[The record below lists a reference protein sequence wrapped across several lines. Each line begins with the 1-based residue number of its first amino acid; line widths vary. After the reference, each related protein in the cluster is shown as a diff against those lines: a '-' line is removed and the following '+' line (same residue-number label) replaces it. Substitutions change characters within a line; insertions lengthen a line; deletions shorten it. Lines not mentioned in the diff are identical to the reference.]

1 MNIRYW
7 LAWLLCVPFC
17 VPAAV
22 LQLDNTPLPQ
32 VIQFVY
38 QNVYNRPYMLAPEI
52 AGDKRVLSFYL
63 TDKQEPRQFFK
74 TYFQRL
80 NIAVSTKN
88 GVDYLYPVTPAA
100 PRQHTFTYQPR
111 YRSVSYLSSVLQGA
125 VNAGAFTNTVQTVD
139 YGNSSAAP
147 GESTATRRVSMA
159 DNADILVY
167 MGTRQD
173 IDKVRNLLPE
183 IDVPAQE
190 VTVSGYVLEVQNTAH
205 NGSGLQLI
213 ADLFKSKL
221 NISVGARLD
230 GGNVLSFHSNAL
242 SAFYNLIKDDSR
254 FKVVSNPRLTAI
266 SGSSAQF
273 AVGQEV
279 PVLGA
284 VTYQDRQPVQSV
296 TYRNSGA
303 IFTVKPFIYN
313 DVINLDIE
321 QQLSNFV
328 KTTTGVN
335 DSPTLIKRDIKTQV
349 SVKDGE
355 IIVLGG
361 LASSK
366 TSETS
371 TSFSL
376 LPVFSGHG
384 SDTDRTD
391 IIVVLQ
397 AKRVR

>member
-1 MNIRYW
+1 M
-7 LAWLLCVPFC
+7 
-17 VPAAV
+17 
-22 LQLDNTPLPQ
+22 DNTPLPQ

-38 QNVYNRPYMLAPEI
+38 QNVYHRPYMLAPEI

-74 TYFQRL
+74 TYFQHL
-80 NIAVSTKN
+80 NVAVMTRN
-88 GVDYLYPVTPAA
+88 GVDYLYPVAPAA
-100 PRQHTFTYQPR
+100 PRQYTFTYQPR

-139 YGNSSAAP
+139 YGNSSATP

-173 IDKVRNLLPE
+173 IEKVKNLLPG
-183 IDVPAQE
+183 IDIPVDE